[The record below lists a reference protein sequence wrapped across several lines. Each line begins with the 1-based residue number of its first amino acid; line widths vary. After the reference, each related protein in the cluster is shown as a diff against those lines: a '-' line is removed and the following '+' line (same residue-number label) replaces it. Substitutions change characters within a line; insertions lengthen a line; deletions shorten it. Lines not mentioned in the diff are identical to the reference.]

1 MSILTGAQNT
11 YRNSNVK
18 FQHTTRLKHL
28 PYDVLLKDKAS
39 MLIKIPNIHF
49 DAFKTRSSI
58 VFMTFRFDD
67 VNVSSKKPH
76 VIT

>member
-1 MSILTGAQNT
+1 MSILNWGHGILEI
-11 YRNSNVK
+11 
-18 FQHTTRLKHL
+18 QHTTGRLTHL
-28 PYDVLLKDKAS
+28 PYYGLLKENAS
-39 MLIKIPNIHF
+39 MLIKIQNIHF

-67 VNVSSKKPH
+67 VNVFEKKRH